1 MQMNCVTSQKGGHLM
16 SGVGLGPAEV
26 AIVCLIGLIQLAIP
40 IAVLVV
46 LVFLYQRVRR
56 IEEKLDQRG

>member
-1 MQMNCVTSQKGGHLM
+1 M